1 MARKSPP
8 ASLFGFRLRT
18 ARECADLPQDR
29 LGVMI
34 GIDEGC
40 ASARIS
46 RYETGIHQ
54 PPYALAQKL
63 AAVLNI
69 PTAYLYCEDENLAAL
84 ILEWGKL
91 SSRKRRRL
99 IESAG
104 LSPG

>member
-1 MARKSPP
+1 
-8 ASLFGFRLRT
+8 
-18 ARECADLPQDR
+18 
-29 LGVMI
+29 MI